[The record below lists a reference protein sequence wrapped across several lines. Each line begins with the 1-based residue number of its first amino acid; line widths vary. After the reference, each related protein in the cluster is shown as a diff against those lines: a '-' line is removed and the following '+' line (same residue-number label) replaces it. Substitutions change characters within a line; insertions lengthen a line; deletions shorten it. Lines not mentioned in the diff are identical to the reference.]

1 MPQTPRTVI
10 FDLGKVLVDFDW
22 TVAARRIAARTR
34 LSPAQ
39 LLGAMM
45 EAPLLV
51 SYEKGLLTT
60 AQVYAAV
67 RELTGFD
74 GTLAEFSEFFADIFT
89 EIAEMT
95 ALHAAVRAR
104 GVPTFVLSNTNALAC
119 EHIHRHFPFFANFEG
134 YVLSFEHGAMKPEPK
149 LYEVA
154 EQWSGRRA
162 AEILFID
169 DRPENIA
176 AARARGWQAIL
187 QQSPELTRAEL
198 RRLGLLG

>member
-1 MPQTPRTVI
+1 MILPPRSVI

-22 TVAARRIAARTR
+22 TAAARRIAARTR

-39 LLGAMM
+39 LLAAMV
-45 EAPLLV
+45 EAPLMV
-51 SYEKGLLTT
+51 EYEKGLLTT

-67 RELTGFD
+67 RQLTGFD

-89 EIAEMT
+89 EMPEMT

-104 GVPTFVLSNTNALAC
+104 GVPTFILSNTNTLAF
-119 EHIHRHFPFFANFEG
+119 EHIRRHFPFFANFDG
-134 YVLSFEHGAMKPEPK
+134 YVLSYEHGAMKPEPR

-154 EQWSGRRA
+154 EQMSGRRG

-169 DRPENIA
+169 DRPENVA
-176 AARARGWQAIL
+176 AAIARGWQAIL
-187 QQSPELTRAEL
+187 QQSPKLTRAEF